1 MDRKVV
7 CLSENKSARWS
18 FKKKEIVKRSAE
30 IGARTAGVP
39 NKIDYKCIKK
49 DKNNKEYRKKKKK
62 KSGKREKVLR
72 IKVII

>member
-49 DKNNKEYRKKKKK
+49 DKNNKEYRKKR
-62 KSGKREKVLR
+62 KRKAARERKFCVL
-72 IKVII
+72 K